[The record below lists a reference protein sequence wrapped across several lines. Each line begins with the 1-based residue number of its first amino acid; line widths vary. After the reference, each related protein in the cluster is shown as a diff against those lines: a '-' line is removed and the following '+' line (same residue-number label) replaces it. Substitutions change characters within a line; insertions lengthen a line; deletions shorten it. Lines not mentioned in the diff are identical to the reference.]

1 MQTKRLPRPVALI
14 VAGATVIGL
23 VALVGVPHLMDGAR
37 QGQAL
42 AQKLASATGQQVRID
57 GPVRV
62 SLWPTPH
69 LAIGQLKLLDPA
81 TQAVLLSA
89 PRVDMSVSWG
99 SLFGGTYDVSAISLI
114 NPEIALSPSARPS
127 LSWLQ
132 NVSTA
137 AKDLSVKTIALSE
150 ATFTLQQGDHREV
163 VENLSAKLS
172 LPSSSTLLQISANGQ
187 WRGAP
192 VAYDLD
198 IGAPLP
204 NTPAMFSTHLQIG
217 AAETSLQMNGLYAP
231 EHTGKPVEGL
241 LELKAA
247 QGSAVW
253 ALASS
258 LGFLPTTPADP
269 GLAGP
274 ISLAGTLEAGA
285 DGYVLR
291 ALKLTTGSSA
301 ANSFTAQGSAR
312 FVSTP
317 VAGLSVALQTSVL
330 DLTQWPSLTA
340 LASGGQFSLPAS
352 GVGAFDL
359 AFAGLKTPK
368 FTTSP
373 VQAKGE
379 IAGGQVRL
387 SNLAFTLPG
396 ATQVKLEGTI
406 TPKAAAPA
414 EADLKLA
421 MTTTD
426 LRGLLVSLGMTL
438 PPRLD
443 DGALRQANLTT
454 TLRGAWTRPG
464 LTDVQLKLDG
474 MDITGQVSVRNDSG
488 RYDANLSISQLD
500 VNRYAALGTGA
511 SWIWQLPPSSLN
523 LAFHHVRLAGQS
535 ADAVNLSADLD
546 PGLLT
551 IKALDA
557 ADFGGNRFRL
567 SGTLSPDVAKASD
580 LVLRL
585 STPDFAVL
593 RESFAPVADLL
604 PDMVASRLS
613 GPMDVTVRWR
623 NADGAQQR
631 LSSLS
636 LGGDGR
642 LDLVMT
648 TRSDAP
654 RTWKARLQQRETA
667 QLLSRMAPSILVRP
681 DVVLGPLDLYAEG
694 TEQDGGLWQIS
705 ALQGQVAGMGLQSG
719 DLVALPG
726 SPLQLNGQIQIAT
739 ASLDLWQQTLLPLQL
754 ARVVTGALDLSAG
767 RLTVLG
773 APMTD
778 VTAKLTLAPDGHI
791 SLPNFTGRWREG
803 TVALTGE
810 AQLGDSTT
818 LKGKVDLRAANVE
831 MRAGSRFGLSG
842 LLDLS
847 LDLSTSGQDSR
858 EWLANL
864 EGSGDFAL
872 DSGSFIGIDF
882 AALTEALQASRT
894 TANLPVLLNRSG
906 QTTLSAFGGDITI
919 EDGLAK
925 GVQLRFRT
933 PSASAD
939 LTAQMDLAG
948 PRLDITSD
956 VLLREFETA
965 PPFHLQLSGS
975 LDNLNPTFDVEAL
988 SQFFKTGTTAAAK
1001 PAANANATTDGS
1013 APATDSATSAAA
1025 IDPDAESA
1033 AQKGDD
1039 TTAAMG
1045 ADDIKPPEPPV
1056 PPAAEAETASSTAS
1070 SAAGAP
1076 APSADSPTRA
1086 TRRSF
1091 NRRPA
1096 AAESEATAE
1105 AAPRSRRQPAAPA
1118 DNFHAAPADNLRAAP
1133 ADDMPPAASGSAP
1146 PSIQELLSA
1155 MPNLAASAQT
1165 AVSEARATPAAP
1177 TGSTRSAGA
1186 RSGNLGP
1193 IGGPQV
1199 DFAPQTQTGSGQA
1212 QPRLSV
1218 HSPARSASP
1227 PALAP
1232 EFEGVSVHPAT
1243 PDATSPVHR
1252 PQTVRT
1258 ADGARET
1265 RTDGLIIR
1273 LPPESAES
1281 EDVGSGGHDDAPTA
1295 GSAPAASVQDLMSRV
1310 SGE

>member
-1 MQTKRLPRPVALI
+1 MQTQRLPRPVALI
-14 VAGATVIGL
+14 VAGATIIGL
-23 VALVGVPHLMDGAR
+23 VALVGVPHLVDGTR
-37 QGQAL
+37 QGKAL
-42 AQKLASATGQQVRID
+42 AQQLATATGQQVRID

-69 LAIGQLKLLDPA
+69 LAIGQLKLLDPV

-99 SLFGGTYDVSAISLI
+99 SLLGGTYDVSAISLVS
-114 NPEIALSPSARPS
+114 PEIMLSPSARPS

-132 NVSTA
+132 NVSAA

-172 LPSSSTLLQISANGQ
+172 LPSSSTLLQLRANGQ

-247 QGSAVW
+247 QGSALW

-258 LGFLPTTPADP
+258 LGFLPPTPADP

-274 ISLAGTLEAGA
+274 IALAGTLEAGA
-285 DGYVLR
+285 EGYVLR

-340 LASGGQFSLPAS
+340 LASGGQFSLPTS

-421 MTTTD
+421 LTTTD
-426 LRGLLVSLGMTL
+426 LRGLLVSLGLTL

-443 DGALRQANLTT
+443 EGALRQANLTT

-464 LTDVQLKLDG
+464 LNDLQLKLDG
-474 MDITGQVSVRNDSG
+474 MDITGQVSVRSDSG
-488 RYDANLSISQLD
+488 RYDANLSVSQLD
-500 VNRYAALGTGA
+500 VNRYAALGSGA
-511 SWIWQLPPSSLN
+511 SWIWQLPSSSFN

-667 QLLSRMAPSILVRP
+667 QLLSRLAPSVLVRP

-705 ALQGQVAGMGLQSG
+705 SLQGQVAGMGIQSG
-719 DLVALPG
+719 DLVALPA

-739 ASLDLWQQTLLPLQL
+739 ASLDLWRQTLLPLQL
-754 ARVVTGALDLSAG
+754 ARVLTGSLDLSAG

-778 VTAKLTLAPDGHI
+778 VTAKLTLTPDGHI
-791 SLPNFTGRWREG
+791 TLPNFTGRWREG
-803 TVALTGE
+803 TLALTGE

-818 LKGKVDLRAANVE
+818 LKGKVDVRAANVE
-831 MRAGSRFGLSG
+831 MRSGSRFGLSG

-847 LDLSTSGQDSR
+847 LDLSTSGQNSR

-864 EGSGDFAL
+864 QGSGDFAL

-906 QTTLSAFGGDITI
+906 ETSLSAFGGDITI

-956 VLLREFETA
+956 VLLREFEAA

-1001 PAANANATTDGS
+1001 PAANADTDGN
-1013 APATDSATSAAA
+1013 APAPENAGVNAGVNAAENMGEKTEG
-1025 IDPDAESA
+1025 DA
-1033 AQKGDD
+1033 
-1039 TTAAMG
+1039 TAALG

-1056 PPAAEAETASSTAS
+1056 PPAAA
-1070 SAAGAP
+1070 SAAAEEESP
-1076 APSADSPTRA
+1076 APSASTSSASTSSASAPVSANPPSRQA
-1086 TRRSF
+1086 RRTF
-1091 NRRPA
+1091 NRRPSA
-1096 AAESEATAE
+1096 NAEESTAE
-1105 AAPRSRRQPAAPA
+1105 AAPAPSSRQRRQSAAS
-1118 DNFHAAPADNLRAAP
+1118 L
-1133 ADDMPPAASGSAP
+1133 ADDVPPVAASGSAP

-1155 MPNLAASAQT
+1155 MPDLAASAQT
-1165 AVSEARATPAAP
+1165 AVSEARAVPAAP
-1177 TGSTRSAGA
+1177 TRAAQGRASDSVGA
-1186 RSGNLGP
+1186 L
-1193 IGGPQV
+1193 GGPQV
-1199 DFAPQTQTGSGQA
+1199 NFTPQNGGVQQ
-1212 QPRLSV
+1212 RLSV
-1218 HSPARSASP
+1218 HSPRTATP

-1232 EFEGVSVHPAT
+1232 EFEGVAVRPAT
-1243 PDATSPVHR
+1243 SDAPSPAPRV
-1252 PQTVRT
+1252 QTVRT

-1273 LPPESAES
+1273 LPPESKSES
-1281 EDVGSGGHDDAPTA
+1281 EDGGSGRQGDDSTA

>member
-1 MQTKRLPRPVALI
+1 MQTQRLPRPVALI
-14 VAGATVIGL
+14 VAGATIIGL
-23 VALVGVPHLMDGAR
+23 VALVGVPHLVDGTR
-37 QGQAL
+37 QGKAL
-42 AQKLASATGQQVRID
+42 AQQLATATGQQVRID

-69 LAIGQLKLLDPA
+69 LAIGQLKLIEPE

-114 NPEIALSPSARPS
+114 QPEIVLSPSARPS

-132 NVSTA
+132 NVSAA

-163 VENLSAKLS
+163 VENFSAKLG
-172 LPSSSTLLQISANGQ
+172 LPSSSTLLQITANGQ

-247 QGSAVW
+247 QGSALW

-258 LGFLPTTPADP
+258 LGVLPPTPADP

-274 ISLAGTLEAGA
+274 IALAGTLEAGA
-285 DGYVLR
+285 EGYVLR

-312 FVSTP
+312 FVSQP
-317 VAGLSVALQTSVL
+317 VAGLSLALQTSVL

-340 LASGGQFSLPAS
+340 LASGGQFSLPTS

-359 AFAGLKTPK
+359 SFAGFKTPK

-421 MTTTD
+421 VTTTD
-426 LRGLLVSLGMTL
+426 LRGLLVSLGLTL

-443 DGALRQANLTT
+443 EGALRQANLTT

-464 LTDVQLKLDG
+464 LNDLQLKLDG
-474 MDITGQVSVRNDSG
+474 MDITGQVSVRSDSG
-488 RYDANLSISQLD
+488 RYDANLSVSQLD
-500 VNRYAALGTGA
+500 VNRYAALGSGA
-511 SWIWQLPPSSLN
+511 SWIWQLPSSSFN

-546 PGLLT
+546 PSLLT

-648 TRSDAP
+648 TRSDTP

-667 QLLSRMAPSILVRP
+667 QLLSRLAPSVLVRP

-705 ALQGQVAGMGLQSG
+705 SLQGQVAGMGIQSG
-719 DLVALPG
+719 DLVALPA

-754 ARVVTGALDLSAG
+754 ARVVTGSLDLSAG

-778 VTAKLTLAPDGHI
+778 VTAKLTLTPDGHI
-791 SLPNFTGRWREG
+791 TLPNFTGRWREG

-818 LKGKVDLRAANVE
+818 LKGKIDVRAANVE

-847 LDLSTSGQDSR
+847 LDLSTSGQGSR

-906 QTTLSAFGGDITI
+906 QTTLSAFGGDLTI

-948 PRLDITSD
+948 PRLDIASD
-956 VLLREFETA
+956 VLLREFEAA

-975 LDNLNPTFDVEAL
+975 LDNLTPTFDVEAL

-1001 PAANANATTDGS
+1001 PAANADTTGNAPAPENVGVNATENMVEKAEG
-1013 APATDSATSAAA
+1013 
-1025 IDPDAESA
+1025 DA
-1033 AQKGDD
+1033 
-1039 TTAAMG
+1039 TAALG

-1056 PPAAEAETASSTAS
+1056 PPAASEDEVPAAA
-1070 SAAGAP
+1070 SAAAEEEPP
-1076 APSADSPTRA
+1076 APSASAPSRQA
-1086 TRRSF
+1086 RRTF
-1091 NRRPA
+1091 NRRPSA
-1096 AAESEATAE
+1096 NAEESTAE
-1105 AAPRSRRQPAAPA
+1105 AAPAPSSRQRRQSAAS
-1118 DNFHAAPADNLRAAP
+1118 L
-1133 ADDMPPAASGSAP
+1133 ADDVPPVAASGSAP

-1155 MPNLAASAQT
+1155 MPDLAASAQT
-1165 AVSEARATPAAP
+1165 AVSEARAVPAAP
-1177 TGSTRSAGA
+1177 TRAAQGRSSDSVGA
-1186 RSGNLGP
+1186 L
-1193 IGGPQV
+1193 GGPQV
-1199 DFAPQTQTGSGQA
+1199 NFTPQNGGA
-1212 QPRLSV
+1212 QQRLSV
-1218 HSPARSASP
+1218 HSPRSATP

-1232 EFEGVSVHPAT
+1232 EFEGVAVRPAT
-1243 PDATSPVHR
+1243 SDAPSPAPRV
-1252 PQTVRT
+1252 QTVRT

-1273 LPPESAES
+1273 LPPESKPES
-1281 EDVGSGGHDDAPTA
+1281 EEGGNGRQGDDSTA